1 MFVSEV
7 SQYITNNTL
16 AFGVALIVHMQSTAW
31 PGFVFSSCSTWLER
45 IIPSAPESSNWQSR
59 KKKKR
64 YSKKNKTNK
73 KCHRKK
79 EVIY

>member
-59 KKKKR
+59 KKKKKDIQR
-64 YSKKNKTNK
+64 KIKLIKNVIG
-73 KCHRKK
+73 RKR
-79 EVIY
+79 